1 MRTFYRLSSP
11 RIVFRVGTEFVD
23 NDNDCDDN
31 FHNFKEFCVDVST
44 YEPVEWVEEE
54 AETCETVFVK
64 VPIDYN
70 HIYL

>member
-1 MRTFYRLSSP
+1 MMTFYKLSSP
-11 RIVFRVGTEFVD
+11 RIACRLSTEFVD
-23 NDNDCDDN
+23 NGNDD

-64 VPIDYN
+64 VLED
-70 HIYL
+70 HHFYL